1 LGRRNRR
8 APGERRTILW
18 SAAALGV
25 VAGIVLG
32 CAQPPA
38 FRGTV
43 LDPPRAVEDF
53 TLHDQFDKPVR
64 LSDFRGRVAVLT
76 FLYTSCPDVCPI
88 IAGKLRS
95 TVESLGE
102 AGHGIAIVVV
112 TVDPERDTVERVR
125 AYSEQHRMLDRW
137 HFVTGGMQAL
147 RPVWEYYWVGTVRK
161 DRKGEVMHQA
171 PVHLIDRQGKIR
183 VVYGSGFEAA
193 DLAHDIRLLLKS

>member
-1 LGRRNRR
+1 MRRRNHRT
-8 APGERRTILW
+8 PEERGPVPRF
-18 SAAALGV
+18 AAALGI
-25 VAGIVLG
+25 VAGVVLG

-38 FRGTV
+38 FRGTA

-102 AGHGIAIVVV
+102 AGRGIAIVVV
-112 TVDPERDTVERVR
+112 TVDPERDTVERMR

-183 VVYGSGFEAA
+183 VVYGSGVEAA

>member
-1 LGRRNRR
+1 LRRRNHRT
-8 APGERRTILW
+8 PGERGPVPRF
-18 SAAALGV
+18 AAALGI

-38 FRGTV
+38 FRGTA

-64 LSDFRGRVAVLT
+64 LSAFRGRVAVLT

-102 AGHGIAIVVV
+102 AGRGIAIVVV
-112 TVDPERDTVERVR
+112 TVDPERDTVERMR

-161 DRKGEVMHQA
+161 DRKGEVMHQS